1 MISISEINGVS
12 MIGFGVIEEVNNN
25 NISLFGK
32 DMKKKDCVICCE
44 SEVVV
49 VFVFCGYNLFC
60 MECVNCIKD
69 ENNLCFV
76 C

>member
-1 MISISEINGVS
+1 MSI
-12 MIGFGVIEEVNNN
+12 IGFNFVEEVNNN
-25 NISLFGK
+25 NIILSLFGK
-32 DMKKKDCVICCE
+32 DFKKKDCVICCE

-49 VFVFCGYNLFC
+49 VFVLCGYNLFC

-69 ENNLCFV
+69 ENNFCLV